1 MLTEIYTE
9 ALLVDKNMT
18 DQVWELRPVTEA
30 RFRCKDCGENVE
42 KQVRPPVPTVGGAV
56 AYILTT
62 ANRFL
67 GGPRVRHRY

>member
-30 RFRCKDCGENVE
+30 RFRCKECGEIVE
-42 KQVRPPVPTVGGAV
+42 KQVRPPVAEIGG
-56 AYILTT
+56 
-62 ANRFL
+62 NRNDFK
-67 GGPRVRHRY
+67 